1 MKRKSSMSLGERSAR
16 SELARL
22 VSWERLIRGNLLLM
36 KHTCGK
42 VGCHCQRG
50 EKHESFYLAQS
61 YKGKKRMV
69 YIPQGMEKEIRQWVK
84 QYRKSRALIEKI
96 SRIGWQ
102 EIEFKKQSFR

>member
-1 MKRKSSMSLGERSAR
+1 MKPKSSMSLAERSTR

-22 VSWERLIRGNLLLM
+22 VSREQLIRGNLALL

-42 VGCHCQRG
+42 AGCRCQRG

-69 YIPQGMEKEIRQWVK
+69 YIPKELEKEIRQWVK
-84 QYRKSRALIEKI
+84 QYRKSRTLIEKL

-102 EIEFKKQSFR
+102 EIKLKKQ